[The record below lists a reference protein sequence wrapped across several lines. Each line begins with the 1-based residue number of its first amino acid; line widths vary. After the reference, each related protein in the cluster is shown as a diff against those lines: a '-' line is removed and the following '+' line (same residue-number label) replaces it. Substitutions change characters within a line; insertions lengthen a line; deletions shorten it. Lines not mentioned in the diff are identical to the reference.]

1 MRVKKYENKIDA
13 KKFDDS
19 TVTSKII
26 KKLRQKNEKEKNK
39 LKKEIYI
46 QMYLSKTN

>member
-1 MRVKKYENKIDA
+1 MRVKKYENEIDA

-26 KKLRQKNEKEKNK
+26 KKLK
-39 LKKEIYI
+39 
-46 QMYLSKTN
+46 